1 MDEVKISE
9 KEQTQQEQPERTIQF
24 KMALS
29 LICCAL
35 DFGKKLE
42 AEEKGKL
49 ADVMLKAILA
59 LAGVGKETEEED
71 EEDEG

>member
-9 KEQTQQEQPERTIQF
+9 KEQKQEQPERTIQF

-35 DFGKKLE
+35 DFGKKLD
-42 AEEKGKL
+42 ADEKGKL

-59 LAGVGKETEEED
+59 LAGVGKETEEE
-71 EEDEG
+71 ENEG

>member
-1 MDEVKISE
+1 MDDVKTKEEE
-9 KEQTQQEQPERTIQF
+9 KQEQPERTIQF

-35 DFGKKLE
+35 DFGKKLD

-59 LAGVGKETEEED
+59 LAGVGKETEEE
-71 EEDEG
+71 EDEG

>member
-9 KEQTQQEQPERTIQF
+9 KEQKPEQPERTIQF

-35 DFGKKLE
+35 DFGKKLD

-59 LAGVGKETEEED
+59 LAGVGKETEEE
-71 EEDEG
+71 ENEG

>member
-1 MDEVKISE
+1 MKISE
-9 KEQTQQEQPERTIQF
+9 KEQKPEQPERTIQF
-24 KMALS
+24 KMALI

-35 DFGKKLE
+35 DFGKKLD

-59 LAGVGKETEEED
+59 LAGVGKETEEE
-71 EEDEG
+71 ENEG

>member
-1 MDEVKISE
+1 MDDVKTKEEE
-9 KEQTQQEQPERTIQF
+9 KQEQPERTIQF

-35 DFGKKLE
+35 DFGKKLD
-42 AEEKGKL
+42 ADEKGKL

-59 LAGVGKETEEED
+59 LAGVGKETEEE
-71 EEDEG
+71 ENEG

>member
-9 KEQTQQEQPERTIQF
+9 KEQQPERTIQF

-35 DFGKKLE
+35 DFGKKLD

-59 LAGVGKETEEED
+59 LAGVGKETEEE
-71 EEDEG
+71 ENEG

>member
-9 KEQTQQEQPERTIQF
+9 KEQKQEQPERTIQF

-35 DFGKKLE
+35 DFGKKLD

-59 LAGVGKETEEED
+59 LAGVGKETEEE
-71 EEDEG
+71 ENEG